1 VVHPAGRGCDEDRV
15 MPTPLDIAPS
25 PAEQAGPVII
35 VVILAVAAAAVV
47 IVVLRRVRGPR

>member
-1 VVHPAGRGCDEDRV
+1 VVHPGGPWCDEDRV
-15 MPTPLDIAPS
+15 MPTPLDVAPS

>member
-1 VVHPAGRGCDEDRV
+1 
-15 MPTPLDIAPS
+15 MPTPLDVAPS